1 MTHLTLDLQIGVV
14 SHSEQLLQQLATIA
28 LAIWPNWHRQGVSA
42 QWMQQVTTM
51 CQRGEPP
58 QIKGMAVVAQLRALG
73 RVIAGSRLVLIL
85 EGEPQPLAAAELSVL
100 IRLAEWLAAAT
111 QVDVAIVLSEALAAD
126 PAIDAIRY
134 SAITL
139 PAHTAIAEAE
149 AAATT
154 DTAPITAH
162 NSARSPRFYP
172 LFDQP
177 HPESPGEQRLAQL
190 LAADA
195 ELHTLFR
202 FNQPLKTV
210 YGSCFVVDLLW
221 SAGRLVVEIDGFRYH
236 SSPTA
241 FEQDRQRDFE
251 LLLSGYYTIRL
262 THTSVMKTPEIAI
275 AKIRDAVRWRYA
287 TL

>member
-1 MTHLTLDLQIGVV
+1 MTHLTLDLQIGAAP
-14 SHSEQLLQQLATIA
+14 HSEQLLQQLATTA
-28 LAIWPNWHRQGVSA
+28 LALWPRWHTQGASL
-42 QWMQQVTTM
+42 QWVRQVTAM

-58 QIKGMAVVAQLRALG
+58 QIAGMAVVAQLRALG
-73 RVIAGSRLVLIL
+73 SVIAGSRLVLIL
-85 EGEPQPLAAAELSVL
+85 ESEPLPLAAAELSVL

-111 QVDVAIVLSEALAAD
+111 LVDVAIVLPAELAAD
-126 PAIDAIRY
+126 PVVDAIRY
-134 SAITL
+134 GAITL
-139 PAHTAIAEAE
+139 PAAAAAEALL
-149 AAATT
+149 TT
-154 DTAPITAH
+154 DTASVSAYITA
-162 NSARSPRFYP
+162 RPTRIYP
-172 LFDQP
+172 LLDHP